1 MRQVMN
7 IFVAGATG
15 AIGRVLVR
23 QLVDRGHH
31 VVGMTRS
38 PSKIEMLQALEA
50 APVVADALDPDAVGR
65 AVGQSEPDVIV
76 HQLTALAESLN
87 ERNYNR
93 LTAVTNRLR
102 TEGTDHL
109 LAAARAAG
117 VRRFVAQSYAGTG
130 VPFQRTGGWVKTE
143 EDPIDPEPPSGM
155 EDAFAAIRYL
165 ERTVTG
171 AGGAVLRYGSFY
183 GPGTSLALDPDG
195 PHVDLI
201 RKRRMPVIGGG
212 TGVWS
217 FIHIEDAAAA
227 TVAAIEQDVKGIYNI
242 VDDEPAAVSEW
253 LPVLAEAIGAPPPWS
268 IPAWLG
274 RLIAGEAIV
283 TVMTEGRGAANAK
296 ARHELGWIPRY
307 PSWRTGFREGLR
319 EPRNQIA

>member
-1 MRQVMN
+1 MN
-7 IFVAGATG
+7 IFIAGATG

-23 QLVDRGHH
+23 QLVNRGHH

-38 PSKIEMLQALEA
+38 PSKIEMLQAMGA

-65 AVGQSEPDVIV
+65 AIGQAEPDVIV
-76 HQLTALAESLN
+76 HQLTALADSLT

-93 LTAVTNRLR
+93 LTALTNRLR

-130 VPFQRTGGWVKTE
+130 VPFQRTGGWIKTE
-143 EDPIDPEPPSGM
+143 QDPLDPEPPTTM
-155 EDAFAAIRYL
+155 KDAFAAIAYL
-165 ERTVTG
+165 ERTVSEADGT
-171 AGGAVLRYGSFY
+171 VLRYGSFY
-183 GPGTSLALDPDG
+183 GPGTSLGLDPDG
-195 PHVDLI
+195 QHVDLI

-227 TVAAIEQDVKGIYNI
+227 TVAAIEQDAKGIYNI

-253 LPVLAEAIGAPPPWS
+253 LPVLAEAIDAPQPWS

-274 RLIAGEAIV
+274 RLIGGEAIV
-283 TVMTEGRGAANAK
+283 TVMTEGRGASNAK
-296 ARHELGWIPRY
+296 ARRELGWVPQY
-307 PSWRTGFREGLR
+307 PSWRSGFREGLR
-319 EPRNQIA
+319 ESTPQNA